1 MKPAAATLLGLLL
14 TADCVPAGT
23 VQETYQAALMQEK
36 GEGRLEEAI
45 RLYQQVVEAHEKGEG
60 TDSLAARAKLR
71 IGVCQEKLGL
81 ARARRTYEAV
91 IEEYPEEAQA
101 ELEASRNL
109 RSARSRE
116 VMLDGLSSLGL
127 DAHPPSIDEQR
138 IDSVSIDSMSIREQ
152 MYRELGAVKLQTQRV
167 QRYLEAVEIDSMS
180 VREQVYRQLEAVQLR
195 IQQVQR
201 RLEAFQEEIHLRG
214 TPSFFVDASEQRYK
228 SYADTRPKVPY
239 AHEYVAL
246 VPMEWKFRLQV
257 DGTYPQ
263 RQGDYSTL
271 DYDDSDWASIRIG
284 QAWEDQGYAGY
295 NRGAWYRTT
304 LTVAADSVRP
314 VLMAFGGV
322 DKDAFVYVNGQL
334 VGEHHAWGSPF
345 ILDISDHVIRDG
357 ENAVAIYV
365 YDGSHMGGVYGLINV
380 HQPTHKVKTDGFA
393 ANRGGRVEKQY
404 GFYARRHPQ
413 IPYSHQ
419 RVGQVPT
426 LWRFH
431 LDPGGLDPQRH
442 LEYADPD
449 YDDSKW
455 FDIRIGQAWED
466 QGYDGYDQGAWYR
479 TRIVVEAAEDRP
491 VHLAFGGVDKD
502 VYVYVN
508 GQLVGQHHVRD
519 RPFILDI
526 SKQVVR
532 DGENTV
538 ALYVY
543 DGADMGG
550 VYGLIRVLQPTGE
563 EDLDGSKK
571 RSFWRRFF

>member
-1 MKPAAATLLGLLL
+1 MRPAAATLLGLLL

-23 VQETYQAALMQEK
+23 ALEHYQAALMQEK
-36 GEGRLEEAI
+36 GKGDLEKAI
-45 RLYQQVVEAHEKGEG
+45 RLYEQVIGSHEEGEEG

-71 IGVCQEKLGL
+71 IALCQEKLRL
-81 ARARRTYEAV
+81 ARAEEILEPMVEESPEAR
-91 IEEYPEEAQA
+91 QA
-101 ELEASRNL
+101 PNKRYAP
-109 RSARSRE
+109 SRE
-116 VMLDGLSSLGL
+116 EILMVS
-127 DAHPPSIDEQR
+127 R

-152 MYRELGAVKLQTQRV
+152 MYRELGAVQRKTQSI
-167 QRYLEAVEIDSMS
+167 QRYLEAVKIDSMS

-195 IQQVQR
+195 IQQVQQ
-201 RLEAFQEEIHLRG
+201 RLEAFQEEVHLRG

-257 DGTYPQ
+257 HGTHPQ

-413 IPYSHQ
+413 VPYSHQ
-419 RVGQVPT
+419 RVGKVPT

-563 EDLDGSKK
+563 ENLDGSKK
-571 RSFWRRFF
+571 GSFWRRFF